1 MEGVKDTW
9 TKKIGKFATKKM
21 HVRTA
26 GYLIRG
32 ENNCD
37 LLSDEFQLKI
47 LDNKNELEVIKQKL
61 KINKKLIILFYLNTK
76 RS

>member
-1 MEGVKDTW
+1 
-9 TKKIGKFATKKM
+9 M

-37 LLSDEFQLKI
+37 LLSDQFQLKV
-47 LDNKNELEVIKQKL
+47 LDNKNELEVIIAQAE
-61 KINKKLIILFYLNTK
+61 LNPTPEQ
-76 RS
+76 